1 MTTRIMPRKPPSDG
15 WALSLVWLAA
25 AARLLPHFSNFTPV
39 GAAGLFSG
47 ARLRGWRA
55 CVVPLAAML
64 LSDVAL
70 SLRYGWPVLG
80 WMRLVV
86 YLSLLAYVALG
97 RALRDDHQRGWRLP
111 AAAIAGGLQF
121 FVV

>member
-70 SLRYGWPVLG
+70 SLRYGWPVF
-80 WMRLVV
+80 VE
-86 YLSLLAYVALG
+86 
-97 RALRDDHQRGWRLP
+97 QRQRQCMG
-111 AAAIAGGLQF
+111 AACIAGLTAI
-121 FVV
+121 